1 MSNFLTLV
9 KFELKKIMKRKTAI
23 ITLIIMMLVMACMAC
38 MDIFFVDETG
48 KSGYATMQNYREQSL
63 LLNGRLID
71 DVLLREMRESF
82 EGAGTPTDSAA
93 SDAMQHDFANPYRA
107 VYVLTKSIVGAKNVF
122 NVDAKTLYEARES
135 YIENMWD
142 EYYLTEGEKEY
153 WRDKKADVATP
164 FTYEYTYGS
173 TKTIVEVYTC
183 SVLMLLFVAVALAA
197 VFSDE
202 YNKGM
207 DKLIMSTRY
216 GKVRTYFAKISAG
229 AVFAFAGALLMLLSG
244 AVPTLL
250 IYGAEGMDAAIQLY
264 MEVSPFPMTVGEVLI
279 AFFLIYLVAAF
290 LYAALT
296 MFFSQVFKNSITS
309 MGIMVAFMLV
319 EMCLSVPAN
328 LRVLAQ
334 IFDLLPSNVLAIW
347 SLFDCKLVPWFG
359 GYLTNLQF
367 APIAYVAL
375 TVVLVFLGKLI
386 QRRREEV

>member
-1 MSNFLTLV
+1 
-9 KFELKKIMKRKTAI
+9 
-23 ITLIIMMLVMACMAC
+23 
-38 MDIFFVDETG
+38 
-48 KSGYATMQNYREQSL
+48 
-63 LLNGRLID
+63 
-71 DVLLREMRESF
+71 
-82 EGAGTPTDSAA
+82 PTDSAA

-122 NVDAKTLYEARES
+122 SVDAKTLYELREA

-153 WRDKKADVATP
+153 WRDKKAEVETP
-164 FTYEYTYGS
+164 LTYEYTYGS

-183 SVLMLLFVAVALAA
+183 SALMLLFVAVALAA

-216 GKVRTYFAKISAG
+216 GKARTYFAKISAG
-229 AVFAFAGALLMLLSG
+229 VVFAFVGAMLIVLSG

-279 AFFLIYLVAAF
+279 AFFLIYIVAAF

-319 EMCLSVPAN
+319 EMCLSVPAH

-347 SLFDCKLVPWFG
+347 SLYDCKLVPWFG

-367 APIAYVAL
+367 APIAYAAL
-375 TVVLVFLGKLI
+375 TVVLVLIGKFI
-386 QRRREEV
+386 QRRREAV

>member
-1 MSNFLTLV
+1 MSIFLTLV

-23 ITLIIMMLVMACMAC
+23 ITLVIMMLVMACMAC
-38 MDIFFVDETG
+38 MDIFLVDETG
-48 KSGYATMQNYREQSL
+48 ESGYVMMQNYREQSL
-63 LLNGRLID
+63 HLNGRLID
-71 DVLLREMRESF
+71 DTLLREMRESF
-82 EGAGTPTDSAA
+82 AGVGTPTDSAA
-93 SDAMQHDFANPYRA
+93 SDTMQHDFTNPYRA

-122 NVDAKTLYEARES
+122 SVDAKTLYEAREA

-153 WRDKKADVATP
+153 WKDKKAEVVTP

-216 GKVRTYFAKISAG
+216 GKARTYFAKISAG
-229 AVFAFAGALLMLLSG
+229 AIFAFAGALLMALSG
-244 AVPTLL
+244 AIPTLL

-264 MEVSPFPMTVGEVLI
+264 IENSPFPMTVGEVLI

-290 LYAALT
+290 LYATLT
-296 MFFSQVFKNSITS
+296 MFFSQVFKNSIAS
-309 MGIMVAFMLV
+309 MGIMIAFMLI

-367 APIAYVAL
+367 APIAYATLTVAL
-375 TVVLVFLGKLI
+375 VLIGKFI

>member
-1 MSNFLTLV
+1 MSNYLTLV

-23 ITLIIMMLVMACMAC
+23 ITLVIMMLVMACMAC

-48 KSGYATMQNYREQSL
+48 ESGYVMMQNYREQSL
-63 LLNGRLID
+63 HLNGRLID
-71 DVLLREMRESF
+71 DELLREMRESF
-82 EGAGTPTDSAA
+82 TGKGTPMDSAA
-93 SDAMQHDFANPYRA
+93 TDAIQHDFTNPYRA
-107 VYVLTKSIVGAKNVF
+107 VYVLTKSIVGAKNVLS
-122 NVDAKTLYEARES
+122 VDAKSLYEAREA

-153 WRDKKADVATP
+153 WRDKKAEVATP

-197 VFSDE
+197 VFADE

-229 AVFAFAGALLMLLSG
+229 AVFAFVGALLIIFSG
-244 AVPTLL
+244 AIPTLL
-250 IYGAEGMDAAIQLY
+250 LYGAEGMDAAIQLY
-264 MEVSPFPMTVGEVLI
+264 MEVSPFPMTVGEVLL
-279 AFFLIYLVAAF
+279 AFFLIYLVTAF
-290 LYAALT
+290 LYATLT
-296 MFFSQVFKNSITS
+296 MFFSQVFKNSIAA

-319 EMCLSVPAN
+319 EMCISVPGN
-328 LRVLAQ
+328 LRILAQ

-359 GYLTNLQF
+359 WYLTNLQF
-367 APIAYVAL
+367 APIAYAAL
-375 TVVLVFLGKLI
+375 TVMLVVIGKLV
-386 QRRREEV
+386 QSKREKV